1 MSFFRKCI
9 WKEYNF
15 FEVMILKYHRQNF
28 AFMYI
33 FVLVLYV
40 KNESTMK
47 GALKAKHIFMRE
59 SCNFKFHRNIMIFTL
74 LRFKNIFILHF
85 KLHILKTFSLALLK
99 TFETQT
105 KGVLYAYLSPRWSCF
120 NHYRLF
126 TVWASLHFGSMG
138 FW

>member
-9 WKEYNF
+9 SKEYNF
-15 FEVMILKYHRQNF
+15 FEIMILKYHKQNF

-33 FVLVLYV
+33 FILLLYV

-47 GALKAKHIFMRE
+47 GALKAKPIFMTE
-59 SCNFKFHRNIMIFTL
+59 SCNFKFHRNIMIFL
-74 LRFKNIFILHF
+74 LLHFKKMVTHSQNIFIGF
-85 KLHILKTFSLALLK
+85 TKNFWNTN
-99 TFETQT
+99 

-120 NHYRLF
+120 NHYPLF
-126 TVWASLHFGSMG
+126 IVWASLHFGSMG